1 MARVTARPDP
11 EQPEPTHFVEESAG
25 EAIFEGAATGG
36 VIGAILGWV
45 ISLVAKRR
53 RGRAQ

>member
-1 MARVTARPDP
+1 VAAGPDP
-11 EQPEPTHFVEESAG
+11 ERTDREVAEESAG

-36 VIGAILGWV
+36 VAGAVLGWI

-53 RGRAQ
+53 RHGTR